1 MASLSSSASSSF
13 ASTSSSGF
21 FQRSVA
27 DSTSTAPD
35 LATPRAPRQP
45 SSQAQQLPSL
55 KASLI
60 HLPLELPCPPEPLPD
75 AGQNLVLDDDLQ
87 GAPFGFVIHRMR
99 ALGPELLKSTT
110 KTCLFIPPGPTL
122 PQYLRCTLPPLCS
135 SDTASSFR
143 PSHILGIRSSDSPRT
158 LLLPVHGL
166 LFAAASPPL
175 SILSSKPEKQPHHP
189 SLPTVPRPHLD
200 AQAIAEQKADLP
212 IIEVNVPSSSAF
224 PLLQGWIYLRSPSLL
239 LSSLLPESASA
250 PLTTNPHRPSTDS
263 NPPSSLS
270 RLLNPA
276 REEEASPP
284 VQPRPQTPEA
294 LTVSI
299 SKLPSSVLLKHI
311 HLVHSL
317 WGNVVCLQISEE
329 GLWKTMA
336 LAWKILVAALAL
348 KERERKTRS
357 TTKETRTA

>member
-1 MASLSSSASSSF
+1 MTSLASSSSL

-21 FQRSVA
+21 FQRS
-27 DSTSTAPD
+27 DSESTSTAPD
-35 LATPRAPRQP
+35 VATPRASRQP

-75 AGQNLVLDDDLQ
+75 AGVGLVLDDDLQ

-143 PSHILGIRSSDSPRT
+143 PTHILGIRSSDSPRT

-175 SILSSKPEKQPHHP
+175 CILSSKPEKQPHHP

-200 AQAIAEQKADLP
+200 AQATAEQKADLP
-212 IIEVNVPSSSAF
+212 IIEVNVPSSTAF
-224 PLLQGWIYLRSPSLL
+224 PLLQGWIYLRSPSVL
-239 LSSLLPESASA
+239 LSSLLPESMSPPPATDPR
-250 PLTTNPHRPSTDS
+250 PLSTNST
-263 NPPSSLS
+263 PPSSLS

-276 REEEASPP
+276 RQEEEAATP
-284 VQPRPQTPEA
+284 VQHSPQTPEA
-294 LTVSI
+294 LTVSL
-299 SKLPSSVLLKHI
+299 SKLPSSVLLKHV

-348 KERERKTRS
+348 KERERKLRAM
-357 TTKETRTA
+357 TKETMTA